1 MIFLNV
7 IHDANVSKEKVQKIA
22 NVIIAYGC
30 YQREIKKKKMDK
42 ILTFLILFANNQIA
56 KQKYEK
62 RRKTL
67 KTILFRLIQQQQLLF
82 MSFDILFQEYF

>member
-1 MIFLNV
+1 
-7 IHDANVSKEKVQKIA
+7 
-22 NVIIAYGC
+22 
-30 YQREIKKKKMDK
+30 MDK
-42 ILTFLILFANNQIA
+42 ILAFLILFANNQIA